1 MPIRMSIGA
10 GLVGRLH
17 LDGLEPPLERPVL
30 LDVLP
35 VLRGR
40 GRADA
45 ADLAPRQ
52 GRLQDVGGVERPFR
66 RAGAH
71 QRVQLVDEH
80 DDVLVLDQL
89 LHDGFEPLFELPP
102 VLRARHHERDV
113 ERDDALVG
121 EVARHASGDDPL
133 GQPFDNRGLA
143 DAGLADED
151 RVVLRPPA
159 EHLLDALH
167 LVLAAD
173 QRVERLPRGGLGQ
186 VAAELG
192 EQRRV
197 LGPGRRGG
205 LLVEQRHHVLA
216 DRIQPQP
223 FPDQDGR
230 RQRALLAQEA
240 EQQVLGADVGVQE
253 PVGLLGGGLQGALG
267 LRAEGDVDRRRHPL
281 AEHAAAL
288 DLFPDRIEHDLR
300 AGENPAREALPLPD
314 EPEQEVFGL
323 DGHASELA
331 GLVPGEEQDPAGP
344 FRITFEHQ
352 ATRGSRRRQ
361 AVAEVLGFNYTAK
374 AGPGARSTRARARRR
389 PGAGRG
395 RTRPRAAG
403 CAWR

>member
-1 MPIRMSIGA
+1 MRGPASPACASAPSRAAGSCSRSCCGPSNVPHGRACLLAVRRRRPDSRVAQLRPGAGLVDQVDRLVREEPVGDVAAALVDRRLDGLRRVHHVVERLVAVLDAHQDVDGA

-121 EVARHASGDDPL
+121 EVARYASGDDPL

-143 DAGLADED
+143 DTGLADED

-159 EHLLDALH
+159 EHLLNALH

-186 VAAELG
+186 VAAELR

-223 FPDQDGR
+223 
-230 RQRALLAQEA
+230 LLRSGWTPPASA
-240 EQQVLGADVGVQE
+240 
-253 PVGLLGGGLQGALG
+253 P
-267 LRAEGDVDRRRHPL
+267 
-281 AEHAAAL
+281 
-288 DLFPDRIEHDLR
+288 R
-300 AGENPAREALPLPD
+300 AGGRAA
-314 EPEQEVFGL
+314 
-323 DGHASELA
+323 
-331 GLVPGEEQDPAGP
+331 
-344 FRITFEHQ
+344 
-352 ATRGSRRRQ
+352 
-361 AVAEVLGFNYTAK
+361 
-374 AGPGARSTRARARRR
+374 GARCRCRCA
-389 PGAGRG
+389 GAGRPPRRRTAG
-395 RTRPRAAG
+395 R
-403 CAWR
+403 AWSPC